1 MRGRKSYILLAMLV
15 AGIAILVTGLYYL
28 KSPPSNERNL
38 SDPDVFLDYVI
49 SLPTPY
55 SPNTPEWFGYMDAYY
70 FDLPPSS
77 DFSRDEKDGAAYS
90 EGYMTGLN
98 DRLAKLESPEEEIP
112 SSSCR

>member
-15 AGIAILVTGLYYL
+15 AGIATLVTGLYYL
-28 KSPPSNERNL
+28 QSPPSNERNL
-38 SDPDVFLDYVI
+38 SDPDVFYDYVI

-55 SPNTPEWFGYMDAYY
+55 SLNTPEWFGYMDAYY
-70 FDLPPSS
+70 FDRPQSS
-77 DFSRDEKDGAAYS
+77 DFSRDENDVAAYS

>member
-1 MRGRKSYILLAMLV
+1 
-15 AGIAILVTGLYYL
+15 
-28 KSPPSNERNL
+28 
-38 SDPDVFLDYVI
+38 
-49 SLPTPY
+49 
-55 SPNTPEWFGYMDAYY
+55 MDAYY

-77 DFSRDEKDGAAYS
+77 DFSRDENDGAAYS